1 MGARLPDIPL
11 GCGPSGAGC
20 EVGRELFRWPFTETR
35 GCHRYER
42 APGARSHACTSRCG
56 DRARAAHG
64 EPARPLGRPASLP
77 WSVAAPPRVFLEPS
91 AQPAGASP
99 SQGRRGTME
108 PSAPTKAGSKQE
120 EGFGAQPTWGTDLG
134 PVLNLQRSSSSLCK
148 KRGLQFLL
156 DSSEKVSVQG
166 PAARSPQRGAFP
178 AGQRLLPW
186 GPQPRKA
193 PEERTGQ
200 NGRARFVPSLA
211 PGDAQSLS
219 VLGPGPDSQKA
230 VAPDLLVQ

>member
-1 MGARLPDIPL
+1 
-11 GCGPSGAGC
+11 
-20 EVGRELFRWPFTETR
+20 
-35 GCHRYER
+35 
-42 APGARSHACTSRCG
+42 
-56 DRARAAHG
+56 
-64 EPARPLGRPASLP
+64 
-77 WSVAAPPRVFLEPS
+77 
-91 AQPAGASP
+91 
-99 SQGRRGTME
+99 ME

-166 PAARSPQRGAFP
+166 PAPGRHSEGRFLLGRDSRPGGRSPG
-178 AGQRLLPW
+178 RLRKREQDRMV
-186 GPQPRKA
+186 GP
-193 PEERTGQ
+193 GSS
-200 NGRARFVPSLA
+200 FSLA

>member
-20 EVGRELFRWPFTETR
+20 GVGRELFRWPFTETR

-42 APGARSHACTSRCG
+42 APGARSRACTSRCG

-64 EPARPLGRPASLP
+64 GPARPLGRPASLP

-91 AQPAGASP
+91 AQPAGAP

-166 PAARSPQRGAFP
+166 PAPGRHSEGRFLLGRDSRPGGRSPG
-178 AGQRLLPW
+178 RL
-186 GPQPRKA
+186 RKR
-193 PEERTGQ
+193 EQDRM
-200 NGRARFVPSLA
+200 V
-211 PGDAQSLS
+211 
-219 VLGPGPDSQKA
+219 GPGSSP
-230 VAPDLLVQ
+230 P